1 MKALLKPLVVLG
13 LLASQQAWAVCGPG
27 RGWQPAHSTYQYDM
41 PRSVGLLLQYAGI
54 NGNVSGFYDYKA
66 VTPGGVGNTSNAYPT
81 FKCTG
86 GEDIFGQ
93 IQIEGQEYLGNGVYT
108 TGVAGL
114 GIRPEVSQEIGI
126 YGWKSGSW
134 QVKIAPN
141 PEWDYRTQADLRFQL
156 VRTGIDVD
164 IPPGGV
170 QIPLSFKYTSKP
182 SAGDTSV
189 TITSPPGFII
199 GVYNDVFFQS
209 CVSEVG
215 ANETQV
221 VPMGDQWIS
230 HVKNGSAETREF
242 SIHILCAGPR
252 EGGVFQPRPV
262 KIYFAGDTTTPTSSQ
277 LNLSDKGTQ
286 GVASGVAIKVTRQD
300 GGNLPFA
307 KASALT
313 LPRNGTG
320 PGGEYRYSFTGHAK
334 YVSTSPTV
342 TAGRADAEMTYVLE
356 YN

>member
-13 LLASQQAWAVCGPG
+13 LLASQQAWAVCSPG
-27 RGWQPAHSTYQYDM
+27 RGWQPAHSTYQYDL
-41 PRSVGLLLQYAGI
+41 PFQVAVNLNYAGI
-54 NGNVSGFYDYKA
+54 NGKVADSSTYYA
-66 VTPGGVGNTSNAYPT
+66 PTPGGVNTSYSYPS
-81 FKCTG
+81 FKCDG

-93 IQIEGQEYLGNGVYT
+93 IQIEGQTHLGNGVYT

-114 GIRPEVSQEIGI
+114 GIRPLVYPELNWT
-126 YGWKSGSW
+126 WKSGSW
-134 QVKIAPN
+134 SVKIGSN
-141 PEWDYRTQADLRFQL
+141 PGWDYRTQDSLRFEL
-156 VRTGIDVD
+156 VRTGINVDVPAD
-164 IPPGGV
+164 GV
-170 QIPLSFKYTSKP
+170 RIPLSFKYTSKP

-189 TITSPPGFII
+189 TITSRPGFSI
-199 GVYNDVFFQS
+199 VVFNSVFFQS
-209 CVSEVG
+209 CVSEIG

-221 VPMGDQWIS
+221 VPMGNQWIS

-242 SIHILCAGPR
+242 SIHILCDSPMVS
-252 EGGVFQPRPV
+252 GVFDPKPV